1 MINRLMI
8 DYLQGNDDKVRVIL
22 NKADGVDKQQL
33 MRMYL
38 YIIFY

>member
-8 DYLQGNDDKVRVIL
+8 DDLQGNDDKVRVIL

-33 MRMYL
+33 MRMY
-38 YIIFY
+38 IISY